1 MLLRW
6 KVLVAALGGALAF
19 AGTAGASNYI
29 ILYKQNAVPAD
40 IASAVAKAGGKLVYS
55 YNEIGVAV
63 ASSNNSA
70 FRDNILTDSRVENA
84 ASTTGFATQLAPER
98 VSGDDTS
105 NGNPGDLPN
114 APATDA
120 DSLSPLQWDMRQIH
134 TPEAHAIT
142 GGSPAVLVG
151 DIDTGIDFN

>member
-6 KVLVAALGGALAF
+6 KVLGAALGGALAF

-40 IASAVAKAGGKLVYS
+40 IASAVAKAGGTLVYS

-63 ASSNNSA
+63 ASSSNSA

-84 ASTTGFATQLAPER
+84 SSTAGFATQLAP
-98 VSGDDTS
+98 DQTS
-105 NGNPGDLPN
+105 SS
-114 APATDA
+114 DA
-120 DSLSPLQWDMRQIH
+120 S
-134 TPEAHAIT
+134 
-142 GGSPAVLVG
+142 
-151 DIDTGIDFN
+151 